1 MKAHRN
7 KILSLFLAVLLSWS
21 CQEVIDLELNEADP
35 KIVIEGEIVNKNTIH
50 RIRISESLN
59 YYDTGRMNPVS
70 DAEIRLLDENNNVI
84 SGFIYNPQDSNYQTY
99 DSLRLEIGAEYKIQI
114 EINDELL
121 EAKGKLLE
129 NATLDSIYYLSDKE
143 MQALGQPVFGEGYF
157 LFVDGR
163 LNNEGVEY
171 FKLDVIVNDTL
182 RNSRGA
188 LSNSILTSEFF
199 GKEFQAL
206 PVPGSFEEADTVD
219 LELYT
224 LNEDVYQY
232 YVEFINLLFND
243 GGVFSPPPVNPDSNI
258 KNITNPE
265 NEPLG
270 FIQFSSVQ
278 RRSLVIK
285 KRD

>member
-7 KILSLFLAVLLSWS
+7 KILGLFLAVLLSWS

>member
-1 MKAHRN
+1 MKANKN
-7 KILSLFLAVLLSWS
+7 KILSLFFAVLLSWS
-21 CQEVIDLELNEADP
+21 CQEIIDLELNEGDP
-35 KIVIEGEIVNKNTIH
+35 KIVIEGKIVNDNAIQK
-50 RIRISESLN
+50 IRVSESLN
-59 YYDTGRMNPVS
+59 YYDTGRMSPVLNADIS
-70 DAEIRLLDENNNVI
+70 LLDENDNLI
-84 SGFIYNPQDSNYQTY
+84 SSFIYNPQDSSYQTY
-99 DSLRLEIGAEYKIQI
+99 DSLSLDIGSEYKIQI
-114 EINDELL
+114 AINNELL
-121 EAKGKLLE
+121 EAKGRILE
-129 NATLDSIYYLSDKE
+129 NPTLDSIYYLSDKE
-143 MQALGQPVFGEGYF
+143 MEALGQPVFGEGYF
-157 LFVDGR
+157 LFVNGR

-171 FKLDVIVNDTL
+171 FKLDVTVNDTL

-188 LSNSILTSEFF
+188 LSNSVLTSEFF
-199 GKEFQAL
+199 GKEFRAL
-206 PVPGSFEEADTVD
+206 PVPGSFEEEDTVD

-265 NEPLG
+265 NKPLG

-278 RRSLVIK
+278 RRSLIIK

>member
-35 KIVIEGEIVNKNTIH
+35 RIVIEGEIVNKNTIH

>member
-1 MKAHRN
+1 MKTNKN

-21 CQEVIDLELNEADP
+21 CQEVIDLELNQADQ
-35 KIVIEGEIVNKNTIH
+35 KIVIEGEIVNNNAIQ
-50 RIRISESLN
+50 RIRVSESLN
-59 YYDTGRMNPVS
+59 YYDTGRMKPVS

-84 SGFIYNPQDSNYQTY
+84 SGFIYNPQDSNYQSY
-99 DSLRLEIGAEYKIQI
+99 DSLRLEIGPEYKIQI

-121 EAKGKLLE
+121 EAKGRILE

-157 LFVDGR
+157 LFVNGR
-163 LNNEGVEY
+163 LNNEGIEY
-171 FKLDVIVNDTL
+171 FKLDVTVNDTL

-265 NEPLG
+265 NKPLG
-270 FIQFSSVQ
+270 FVQFSSVQ
-278 RRSLVIK
+278 RRSLVIN